1 MSYCALEIKIYSA
14 EMRKDNPHQTN
25 LLAWLESRRS
35 VRRFRP
41 EPVPTDQLRRI
52 LAAATWAPSAHN
64 RQPWR
69 FAVLTSPEAKACL
82 AEALA
87 EEFRRDLLADGLSEE
102 EVDLQLSRSRL
113 RITGAP
119 VAILLCLDPASGD
132 TYRDERRKQAEA
144 LMGVQSVALAGGQ
157 LLLAAHAEGLGGV
170 WMCAPLFACEAAQSA
185 LKLPAAW
192 QPQALLLLGYP
203 AQIPAPRP
211 RRPLDEIALF
221 Y

>member
-1 MSYCALEIKIYSA
+1 
-14 EMRKDNPHQTN
+14 MRKDNPHQTD

-41 EPVPTDQLRRI
+41 EPVPQDQLRRV
-52 LAAATWAPSAHN
+52 LEAATWAPSAHN

-69 FAVLTSPEAKACL
+69 FAVLTSSGAKSCL
-82 AEALA
+82 AEALGG
-87 EEFRRDLLADGLSEE
+87 EFRRDLLVDGLSEE
-102 EVDLQLSRSRL
+102 EVDLQLTRSRQ
-113 RITGAP
+113 RILSAP
-119 VAILLCLDPASGD
+119 VAILLCLDSTLGD
-132 TYRDERRKQAEA
+132 TYRDERRQQAESM
-144 LMGVQSVALAGGQ
+144 MGVQSAALAGGQ

-170 WMCAPLFACEAAQSA
+170 WMCAPLFAPEAARGA
-185 LKLPAAW
+185 LELPSSW

-203 AQIPAPRP
+203 DQIPAPRP